1 MSEEA
6 FIKNLNLFSNLKLRA
21 SWGQLGNQTI
31 EGYWPYLTVIS
42 QNYDLSYNYG
52 GSLAPGAAVTALVDE
67 DITWET
73 TSSLDIGVDLGFL
86 GNKLNIEADYFNKK
100 TTDII
105 VQLPIPNVLGD
116 KTAPFENVGEMK
128 NNGFELVVNYD
139 NLETSR
145 DRLGFN
151 VGLNF
156 TYIDNKVTKF
166 QEGNSPDQLYLIR
179 EGYPY
184 KALYGYKAVGIY
196 QSDEEAA
203 QHMHSNG
210 LKPEMGNLKYEDV
223 NNDGK
228 LDYQDKQVLGNTIPK
243 ITYGLT
249 AGLRYK
255 GFDLN
260 ILFLGLGQAN
270 AFTKSGMTRM
280 QYEWLTISDKWRDA
294 WSPENPDSNIP
305 MLRFDSSWD
314 TYDSSF
320 WVHRIDFL
328 KLKNLQLGYAFP
340 EWITSKLKM
349 QRLYVYANAQ
359 NLFTIMW
366 KKGYEGYDPE
376 RNTFDSGTNYYPT
389 PRIFTFGINLNF

>member
-1 MSEEA
+1 
-6 FIKNLNLFSNLKLRA
+6 
-21 SWGQLGNQTI
+21 
-31 EGYWPYLTVIS
+31 
-42 QNYDLSYNYG
+42 
-52 GSLAPGAAVTALVDE
+52 
-67 DITWET
+67 
-73 TSSLDIGVDLGFL
+73 
-86 GNKLNIEADYFNKK
+86 
-100 TTDII
+100 
-105 VQLPIPNVLGD
+105 
-116 KTAPFENVGEMK
+116 
-128 NNGFELVVNYD
+128 
-139 NLETSR
+139 
-145 DRLGFN
+145 
-151 VGLNF
+151 
-156 TYIDNKVTKF
+156 
-166 QEGNSPDQLYLIR
+166 
-179 EGYPY
+179 
-184 KALYGYKAVGIY
+184 
-196 QSDEEAA
+196 
-203 QHMHSNG
+203 
-210 LKPEMGNLKYEDV
+210 MGNLKYEDV

-228 LDYQDKQVLGNTIPK
+228 LDYQDKQILGNTIPK

-260 ILFLGLGQAN
+260 ILFQGLGQAN

>member
-1 MSEEA
+1 M
-6 FIKNLNLFSNLKLRA
+6 
-21 SWGQLGNQTI
+21 
-31 EGYWPYLTVIS
+31 
-42 QNYDLSYNYG
+42 
-52 GSLAPGAAVTALVDE
+52 APGAAVTALVDE

-166 QEGNSPDQLYLIR
+166 QGGNSPDQLYLIR

-260 ILFLGLGQAN
+260 ILFQGLGQAN

-389 PRIFTFGINLNF
+389 PRIFTFGINLNFLNSATL

>member
-1 MSEEA
+1 MDAGTEGIKGEGKFEGLRMASYFGRLNYAFADKYLFEMNLRADASSRFKRGNRWGVFPGFSAGWRLSEEA
-6 FIKNLNLFSNLKLRA
+6 FFKNLNLFANLNLRA
-21 SWGQLGNQTI
+21 SWVQLGYQSI

-166 QEGNSPDQLYLIR
+166 QGGNSPDQLYLIR

-184 KALYGYKAVGIY
+184 KALYGY
-196 QSDEEAA
+196 
-203 QHMHSNG
+203 
-210 LKPEMGNLKYEDV
+210 
-223 NNDGK
+223 
-228 LDYQDKQVLGNTIPK
+228 
-243 ITYGLT
+243 
-249 AGLRYK
+249 
-255 GFDLN
+255 
-260 ILFLGLGQAN
+260 
-270 AFTKSGMTRM
+270 
-280 QYEWLTISDKWRDA
+280 
-294 WSPENPDSNIP
+294 
-305 MLRFDSSWD
+305 
-314 TYDSSF
+314 
-320 WVHRIDFL
+320 
-328 KLKNLQLGYAFP
+328 
-340 EWITSKLKM
+340 
-349 QRLYVYANAQ
+349 
-359 NLFTIMW
+359 
-366 KKGYEGYDPE
+366 
-376 RNTFDSGTNYYPT
+376 
-389 PRIFTFGINLNF
+389 